1 MLSYNIKSGDCQFFR
16 KNLTRK
22 VLINQFNGDISDS
35 GTAKVINRLNFD
47 PARFGDDFQRFAGAG
62 LSGQSLVD
70 KPINHRSVGIG
81 GGLERDCP
89 VFFLSMAADKNRIIG
104 RK

>member
-1 MLSYNIKSGDCQFFR
+1 MTCSSSLTAFSILAAQLAQSKSSSTKVFFHGYLRYHFNYCLIVYILSYNIKSGDCQSFR

-47 PARFGDDFQRFAGAG
+47 PARFWDDF
-62 LSGQSLVD
+62 
-70 KPINHRSVGIG
+70 
-81 GGLERDCP
+81 
-89 VFFLSMAADKNRIIG
+89 
-104 RK
+104 

>member
-1 MLSYNIKSGDCQFFR
+1 MFQFFNRVFDFGGAVGTVQIFQYKGLFHGYLRYHFNHCLIVYMLSYNIKSGDCQSFR

-47 PARFGDDFQRFAGAG
+47 PARFGDDF
-62 LSGQSLVD
+62 
-70 KPINHRSVGIG
+70 
-81 GGLERDCP
+81 
-89 VFFLSMAADKNRIIG
+89 
-104 RK
+104 